1 MRTPCDASHP
11 SNGRRG
17 SPMLR
22 SMDARRNS
30 CSYSDDDFEKDE
42 DDSGW
47 TRISIKDI
55 DMGREI
61 GGGGVAL
68 VYEGYY
74 RNEPVAL
81 KTLFDP
87 KVDAALQKEYL
98 DELLVMA
105 SLKHKN
111 VVRFIGGCV
120 DPPDLFFV
128 MERCEC
134 SLHRVIHGSKS
145 ENVAPEKLSLA
156 DKLTCL
162 LYTSPSPRDGLLSR
176 MPSSA

>member
-1 MRTPCDASHP
+1 MKGIFATNP
-11 SNGRRG
+11 SPSKHYSIRR
-17 SPMLR
+17 S
-22 SMDARRNS
+22 
-30 CSYSDDDFEKDE
+30 
-42 DDSGW
+42 
-47 TRISIKDI
+47 
-55 DMGREI
+55 
-61 GGGGVAL
+61 
-68 VYEGYY
+68 
-74 RNEPVAL
+74 
-81 KTLFDP
+81 TLP
-87 KVDAALQKEYL
+87 SKEYL

-156 DKLTCL
+156 DKLTAC
-162 LYTSPSPRDGLLSR
+162 RDVAEGMAYLHSKASD
-176 MPSSA
+176 PP

>member
-1 MRTPCDASHP
+1 
-11 SNGRRG
+11 
-17 SPMLR
+17 
-22 SMDARRNS
+22 
-30 CSYSDDDFEKDE
+30 
-42 DDSGW
+42 
-47 TRISIKDI
+47 
-55 DMGREI
+55 MGREI

-68 VYEGYY
+68 VYEGHF

-128 MERCEC
+128 MISASRRVEAPSRHRCAS
-134 SLHRVIHGSKS
+134 SLGEEVVDGFFFEFEAIRTESSDRDAPRRKS
-145 ENVAPEKLSLA
+145 RTRKS
-156 DKLTCL
+156 
-162 LYTSPSPRDGLLSR
+162 
-176 MPSSA
+176 

>member
-1 MRTPCDASHP
+1 
-11 SNGRRG
+11 
-17 SPMLR
+17 MLR

-68 VYEGYY
+68 VYEGHF
-74 RNEPVAL
+74 RDEPVAL

-105 SLKHKN
+105 SLKHRN

-120 DPPDLFFV
+120 DPPDLYYLGV
-128 MERCEC
+128 LRCWGAFTPSRRVVSRRGGRGW
-134 SLHRVIHGSKS
+134 SLFRF
-145 ENVAPEKLSLA
+145 
-156 DKLTCL
+156 
-162 LYTSPSPRDGLLSR
+162 
-176 MPSSA
+176 